1 MSIIESVNTSLIPL
15 VSLDTHEGTHTPL
28 RDQHQRDFTYLRLSI
43 TDVCNY
49 RCNYCLPDGYQC
61 KDKTKPLSITE
72 IKTLITTF
80 AKKGIKKV
88 RITGGEPSLRKD
100 LPEIIRVIKET
111 QGIETVALTTN
122 GYKLQERVESWVEAG
137 LDSLNLS
144 IDSLQPELFKTITGH
159 DRLAEIMSGLEKALS
174 LNLSSI
180 KVNAVLLKT
189 YNLNQ
194 FDDFLN
200 WIKVTPISMRFIE
213 LMETSDNR
221 EYFKANHVQG
231 KDIQDRLEQSGWIE
245 KLRGPHAGPAK
256 EYTHPNYQG
265 SVGLIMP
272 YSKDFCKSCNRLR
285 VSAFGKLH
293 LCLFGEQGYDLRSH
307 LNGNDLSEH
316 LDHILLNKSE
326 GHELAQH
333 QTGAT
338 KHLAMLGG

>member
-1 MSIIESVNTSLIPL
+1 VSIVETVKSPLIPL
-15 VSLDTHEGTHTPL
+15 VPLEESLPSL
-28 RDQHQRDFTYLRLSI
+28 RDEHQRDFTYLRLSV

-61 KDKTKPLSITE
+61 KDKTQPLSVEE
-72 IKTLITTF
+72 IQTFISVF

-100 LPEIIRVIKET
+100 LPEIIRVIKQTE
-111 QGIETVALTTN
+111 GIDTVALTTN
-122 GYKLQERVESWVEAG
+122 GYKLEQRIESWVDAG

-159 DRLAEIMSGLEKALS
+159 DRLPEIMSGLKKALS

-200 WIKVTPISMRFIE
+200 WVKDTPISMRFIE

-221 EYFKANHVQG
+221 EYFHANHVKG
-231 KDIQDRLEQSGWIE
+231 TDIQARLENSGWIE

-256 EYTHPNYQG
+256 EYTHPDYQG

-285 VSAFGKLH
+285 VSALGKLH
-293 LCLFGEQGYDLRSH
+293 LCLFGEQGYDLRPYLDQS
-307 LNGNDLSEH
+307 GLSER
-316 LDHILLNKSE
+316 LDSLLVNKTE
-326 GHELAQH
+326 AHDLAH
-333 QTGAT
+333 NQTGAT
-338 KHLAMLGG
+338 AHLAMLGG